1 MPKRTGS
8 QIIWECLV
16 HEGVTTVFGYP
27 GGAILPAYD
36 AMLDYPVRHVLVR
49 HEQGATHMA
58 DGYAR
63 AGGGVGVAMA
73 TSGPGAT
80 NMVTGIAT
88 AMMDSSPIV
97 CVTGQVPSKLIG
109 YDAFQETD
117 IGGITIPITKHNYLV
132 TRVEDIMPAMKEAF
146 HLAKSGRPGPVLV
159 DITKDAQQASTEW
172 NWDPS
177 PVRMRGYRPDP
188 PVTSSA
194 LAAAAD
200 LIRGAKR
207 PVILAGQG
215 IIQSGAMQELIK
227 FAELVNAPVALTLL
241 GLGCFPASHNLNLGM
256 MGMHGEAWVNH
267 AIQEAD
273 LLMAFGMRFDD
284 RVTGNT
290 KTYAPHAKK
299 LHVDIDP
306 SEINKN
312 IKADAY
318 IVGDLRATL
327 KDLLEVLE
335 PADHSPW
342 LAYIASLKGDVAV
355 RDIQNLPDNGHLY
368 AAHVINDIWRI
379 TEGKAVVVTDVGQHQ
394 MWEAQYYKHETPRS
408 LITSG
413 GLGTMGFAVPA
424 AIGAKMARPDAEVWA
439 IVGDGGFQMTQ
450 AELCTA
456 AQEGVK
462 INIAIINNGFLG
474 MVRQWQEFFYER
486 RYAATPLRSPDFVK
500 IAEAHGLVGL
510 RADKRSEVVATVE
523 RARAEEGTVLIDF
536 RVEQEDSV
544 YPMVPAGADLHA
556 MIRRPEPSVLAE
568 TGADPI

>member
-1 MPKRTGS
+1 
-8 QIIWECLV
+8 
-16 HEGVTTVFGYP
+16 
-27 GGAILPAYD
+27 
-36 AMLDYPVRHVLVR
+36 MLDYPIHHVLVR

-58 DGYAR
+58 DGFAR
-63 AGGGVGVAMA
+63 AGGGVGVAVA

-88 AMMDSSPIV
+88 AQMDSSPIV
-97 CVTGQVPSKLIG
+97 CITGQVPGKLIG

-117 IGGITIPITKHNYLV
+117 ITGITLPITKHSYLV
-132 TRVEDIMPAMKEAF
+132 TRVEDVMPAIKEAF
-146 HLAKSGRPGPVLV
+146 HLATSGRPGPVLV
-159 DITKDAQQASTEW
+159 DITKDALQASTEW
-172 NWDPS
+172 AWDPS
-177 PVRMRGYRPDP
+177 AVTLRGYRPNR
-188 PVTSSA
+188 PVARQELT
-194 LAAAAD
+194 AAAE
-200 LIRGAKR
+200 LIRQSRR

-215 IIQSGAMQELIK
+215 VIQSGATRELLAL
-227 FAELVNAPVALTLL
+227 AERINAPIAMTRL
-241 GLGCFPASHNLNLGM
+241 GRGGVPASHPLNLGM

-299 LHVDIDP
+299 IHIDIDP

-312 IKADAY
+312 VHADAA
-318 IVGDLRATL
+318 IVGDLRETL
-327 KDLLEVLE
+327 RDLLEGLDRG
-335 PADHSPW
+335 DHAEW
-342 LAYIASLKGDVAV
+342 IGYIDSMKGDAAV
-355 RDIQNLPDNGHLY
+355 RDIQKLPDNGHLY
-368 AAHVINDIWRI
+368 AAHVINDIWRL
-379 TEGKAVVVTDVGQHQ
+379 TGGNAVVVSDVGQHQ
-394 MWEAQYYKHETPRS
+394 MWEAQYYHHETPRS

-413 GLGTMGFAVPA
+413 GLGTMGFALPA
-424 AIGAKMARPDAEVWA
+424 AIGAKMARPEAEVWA
-439 IVGDGGFQMTQ
+439 VVGDGGFQMTQ
-450 AELCTA
+450 AELATA

-462 INIAIINNGFLG
+462 VNVAIINNGYLG

-500 IAEAHGLVGL
+500 LAEAHGLEGYRVDA
-510 RADKRSEVVATVE
+510 RAQVADIVE
-523 RARAEEGTVLIDF
+523 RARAADGTVLIDF

-544 YPMVPAGADLHA
+544 YPMVPAGADLDA